1 MVQDF
6 RMPQSAHWTEGSA
19 LRSQVSNLYL
29 VLEEELDKK
38 GSLITC
44 PIPEVEKLQTANLVL
59 RFYE

>member
-44 PIPEVEKLQTANLVL
+44 PYLELKNYKLQI
-59 RFYE
+59 